1 MRWGGCAPRPPTIP
15 KPRAGPRPR
24 PSLPPP
30 TRHEPEGA
38 APRRTGIAVAD
49 AHRPDR
55 ERDVRLGLAAD
66 AAADRQLAGAAAARA
81 PVLPL
86 LALAPRRTVA
96 GVDRPA
102 ARQIGRASWRGRVCQ
117 VVLHY
122 VVAGYIKQK
131 TK

>member
-1 MRWGGCAPRPPTIP
+1 MRWRCCAPIPPTIS
-15 KPRAGPRPR
+15 KPRAGPRQR
-24 PSLPPP
+24 RSLPPP

-38 APRRTGIAVAD
+38 SPRRTGIAVAA

-86 LALAPRRTVA
+86 LALAPR
-96 GVDRPA
+96 
-102 ARQIGRASWRGRVCQ
+102 QIGRAHV
-117 VVLHY
+117 
-122 VVAGYIKQK
+122 
-131 TK
+131 